1 MYRNRWYAR
10 NIILFLLPCILLFF
24 QVCLCTNIR
33 LISAATDNVQ
43 SQVENGQRFIFKRPK
58 QKPIRAVLLRFF
70 TAWNPP
76 IVKNIDKMI
85 DKYHGKT
92 ATLVNSIKK
101 IYHVKH
107 FDGKPSKLQFNL
119 IQFYMKHAPAN
130 IKNVHSILEKYKGKE
145 TLLKKKLESYY
156 KG

>member
-24 QVCLCTNIR
+24 QVCLCTNVR

-76 IVKNIDKMI
+76 IVENIDEMI

-101 IYHVKH
+101 
-107 FDGKPSKLQFNL
+107 NL
-119 IQFYMKHAPAN
+119 PRKAF
-130 IKNVHSILEKYKGKE
+130 
-145 TLLKKKLESYY
+145 
-156 KG
+156 